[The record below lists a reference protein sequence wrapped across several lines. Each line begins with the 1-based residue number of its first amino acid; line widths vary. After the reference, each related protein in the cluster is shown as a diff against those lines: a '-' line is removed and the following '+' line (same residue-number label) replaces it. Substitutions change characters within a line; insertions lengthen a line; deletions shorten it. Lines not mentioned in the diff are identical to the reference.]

1 MMIRPV
7 LYALA
12 LLTLPGLACADDDNL
27 VKNGFKKH
35 DLTPGQISRLNYL
48 KVPPHKFVPVKRGD
62 DQSWLY
68 VDPVQCRCY
77 YYAGQQPALA
87 YKDMSWGDKVA
98 NYNYWHGQA
107 MDAAMMEGPGEGEP
121 ITLVP

>member
-1 MMIRPV
+1 MNRT
-7 LYALA
+7 LFALA
-12 LLTLPGLACADDDNL
+12 ALTLPTLAYADDDL
-27 VKNGFKKH
+27 VKHGFKKR

-77 YYAGQQPALA
+77 YYAGQTAALA
-87 YKDMSWGDKVA
+87 YKDQSWGDKVA

-107 MDAAMMEGPGEGEP
+107 MDAAMMDGPGEGEP
-121 ITLVP
+121 ITMVP